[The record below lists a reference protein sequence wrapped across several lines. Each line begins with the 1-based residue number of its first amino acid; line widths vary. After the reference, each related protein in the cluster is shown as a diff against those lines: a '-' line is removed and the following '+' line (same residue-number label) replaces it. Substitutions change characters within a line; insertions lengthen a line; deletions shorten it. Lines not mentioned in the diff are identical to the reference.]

1 MSSFGCCLWWFLA
14 GALLGWL
21 LHHLLTRCCC
31 KPGTCETKNE
41 PPIAKAADIPVSTVT
56 SAPVSAPVAATTPAV
71 VAKPKPV
78 KPKAT
83 AKPKTAAK
91 PKAEKPKA
99 ATFDIASA
107 KAAGFTI
114 KNADDL
120 TVIEGIGPKI
130 SELFK
135 DNGLKTFAQV
145 AKATEPQMRA
155 ILDKGGARFRM
166 ANPGTWAQQAAL
178 AADNKWTELK
188 ALQDKL
194 NAGVNK

>member
-1 MSSFGCCLWWFLA
+1 MGSLGCCLVWFIA

-21 LHHLLTRCCC
+21 LHYLLSKCCC
-31 KPGTCETKNE
+31 NPGTCSTTSETN
-41 PPIAKAADIPVSTVT
+41 PPPATKVADIP
-56 SAPVSAPVAATTPAV
+56 AATIAPAPAAV
-71 VAKPKPV
+71 AESPKPAAPAKPKP
-78 KPKAT
+78 T
-83 AKPKTAAK
+83 AKPKAPAK
-91 PKAEKPKA
+91 PKTPPKA
-99 ATFDIASA
+99 KIDLAAA

-130 SELFK
+130 NELFK

-155 ILDKGGARFRM
+155 ILEKGGTRFRI
-166 ANPGTWAQQAAL
+166 ANPSTWAQQAAL
-178 AADNKWTELK
+178 AANNKWAELK